1 MCTENEFT
9 RAKKALADLKTQPP
23 KRSDALMALVRELVD
38 QIQDAMRR
46 GYTLPE
52 ILAALNATRDPDEQ
66 INYFTLRNYL
76 QKARAERGLAPVQ
89 PKRATA
95 PARALSSPL
104 PEMTRPKA
112 QTPSAARQPDA
123 QKARQI
129 PSPTT
134 VGRNMKGSL

>member
-23 KRSDALMALVRELVD
+23 KRSSALMALVQDLVEE
-38 QIQDAMRR
+38 IQDAMGR

-52 ILAALNATRDPDEQ
+52 ILAALNATRGPDDQ
-66 INYFTLRNYL
+66 INFFTLRNYL

-89 PKRATA
+89 PKRVKA
-95 PARALSSPL
+95 PARAPSRPH

-129 PSPTT
+129 PSPKTF
-134 VGRNMKGSL
+134 GRNMKEGL

>member
-76 QKARAERGLAPVQ
+76 QKVRAERGLAPVQ
-89 PKRATA
+89 PKRAKA
-95 PARALSSPL
+95 PARAPSRPH

-112 QTPSAARQPDA
+112 QTPSAPRQPDA
-123 QKARQI
+123 QVARQI
-129 PSPTT
+129 PSPKTL
-134 VGRNMKGSL
+134 GRNMKEGL